1 MLRRERGVEQAGAA
15 QARQRELGEHAGRPD
30 APSPMLWEALPLP
43 RANRSAAAG
52 DEISNLESSETYI
65 KWSPPDNQ
73 PAFAHGTLP
82 SVARQSWRSQDS
94 KVVLTRCQK

>member
-43 RANRSAAAG
+43 RANRSGAAAG

-65 KWSPPDNQ
+65 
-73 PAFAHGTLP
+73 T
-82 SVARQSWRSQDS
+82 
-94 KVVLTRCQK
+94 

>member
-15 QARQRELGEHAGRPD
+15 QARQRELGEHDGRPD

-43 RANRSAAAG
+43 RANRSGAAG

-65 KWSPPDNQ
+65 
-73 PAFAHGTLP
+73 
-82 SVARQSWRSQDS
+82 
-94 KVVLTRCQK
+94 C